1 MLSVTLTPSFAR
13 RSCATVC
20 CLSIAVISLKGS
32 RAQGQGDEASIR
44 HYTQEADQAMA
55 AKDLNAA
62 ANALEKLAR
71 LTPGVAEVHANL
83 GMVYYTGRRYPQ
95 AAAAFQ
101 RAVQLNPGIAN
112 GRLMLALC
120 DAEIGRW
127 KRAQPELEAAF
138 RNPPS
143 LEIGRTVGLKL
154 MQTDSSLDEPTK
166 ALEVSEEM
174 LRRNPDDPEILYRAS
189 HLYGDRALETMT
201 RLVAVAPNS
210 PWKVMAFGEALEAQ
224 KRYDLAIIQYRK
236 VIASDP
242 EMPGVHYRLGR
253 ALLLSSPDSEEAR
266 DEALKEFQAA
276 IAADPRNAG
285 AEYEIG
291 EIYRRGGNS
300 EQAGGHFLRAVEI
313 DPNFE
318 QAQIAVA
325 RALISLQKPGEA
337 VPHLIAA
344 VKVNSSNEVSHFFL
358 ARAYKSLGDDAKSK
372 RETALYQECHARS
385 LPASGNEDSSSS
397 AVTPPG
403 VTQQTIGSE
412 AEAP

>member
-1 MLSVTLTPSFAR
+1 
-13 RSCATVC
+13 
-20 CLSIAVISLKGS
+20 
-32 RAQGQGDEASIR
+32 
-44 HYTQEADQAMA
+44 MA

-83 GMVYYTGRRYPQ
+83 GVVYYTQRRYPE

-101 RAVQLNPGIAN
+101 RAVQLNPGIPD

-174 LRRNPDDPEILYRAS
+174 LRRYPDDPEILYRAS

-236 VIASDP
+236 VIAADP
-242 EMPGVHYRLGR
+242 EMPAVHYRLGR

-266 DEALKEFQAA
+266 DQALKEFQAA

-291 EIYRRGGNS
+291 EIYRRSGNS

-372 RETALYQECHARS
+372 RETALYQECHERS

-397 AVTPPG
+397 AVSPPG